1 MTNTNLTHKS
11 WKLYF
16 CWRAIEGQSW
26 AHIKSFPFCRNSI
39 AIYSCMLRF
48 SGKIIFMLKK
58 EFLYI
63 FLLRRTLTN
72 HRWPFGTAKFNSNA
86 CPLTDSFWSI
96 ISLKPSERTFVSVVK
111 KLRSFTIDTFRRW
124 VSVLFLFSHPTR
136 FENDLPVTNFG
147 AIFSDRRFGFSYPG
161 SRG

>member
-1 MTNTNLTHKS
+1 
-11 WKLYF
+11 
-16 CWRAIEGQSW
+16 
-26 AHIKSFPFCRNSI
+26 
-39 AIYSCMLRF
+39 MLRF

-72 HRWPFGTAKFNSNA
+72 HRSPFRTAKVNSNT

-96 ISLKPSERTFVSVVK
+96 ISLKPSERTFLSVVK
-111 KLRSFTIDTFRRW
+111 KLRSFTIDSFCRW

-136 FENDLPVTNFG
+136 FENDLPVTDFG
-147 AIFSDRRFGFSYPG
+147 AIFSDGRFGFSYPG
-161 SRG
+161 SRGWLVVPKVYRTQKESEYEMKNTACHSFRFIRGICKF